1 MPVRNRRYENI
12 LQLIFGAGL
21 CVVILDV
28 LYKAL
33 VRLIAHLIHYFK

>member
-12 LQLIFGAGL
+12 LQFIFGAVL
-21 CVVILDV
+21 CAVILDV

-33 VRLIAHLIHYFK
+33 VRLIAYLVHYFK